1 MTRNQSIGLAAVVAI
16 VAIAAGMLLSR
27 VLLDGA
33 GGGPTLAK
41 ATLLEPPRPLPPLSF
56 VDQQGQPFGPERL
69 RGRWSILFFGF
80 THCPDVCPTT
90 LALLAQVEK
99 QLTDLPAEHQPQ
111 IILMSVDPERDT
123 PERLARYVE
132 SFSPTFTGVTEGRA
146 PEGERSPEGIPRETG
161 ERQAMHEF
169 ALKLGVPVAITQLP
183 GGGYTVDHSAAIFI
197 IDPSGSLRALSST
210 PHSVPIIASDYRSIV
225 AAYPQS

>member
-27 VLLDGA
+27 VLLEGA

-41 ATLLEPPRPLPPLSF
+41 ATLLEPARPLPPLSF
-56 VDQQGQPFGPERL
+56 VDHQGQPFGPERL
-69 RGRWSILFFGF
+69 RGHWSILFFGF
-80 THCPDVCPTT
+80 THCPDVCPMT

-99 QLTDLPAEHQPQ
+99 QLADLPAGQRPQ
-111 IILMSVDPERDT
+111 VILMSVDPERDT
-123 PERLARYVE
+123 PEQLAGYVK
-132 SFSPTFTGVTEGRA
+132 SFSPTFTGVT
-146 PEGERSPEGIPRETG
+146 GE
-161 ERQAMHEF
+161 QAAMHEF
-169 ALKLGVPVAITQLP
+169 AMKLGVPVAITQLP
-183 GGGYTVDHSAAIFI
+183 GGGYTVDHSAAIFV

-210 PHSVPIIASDYRSIV
+210 PHEAPIIASDYRSIV